1 MFLVSGA
8 LSVPRRWAVHAPE
21 WMPQDR
27 IATLFSVLVVGG
39 ATLMVIRYIR
49 GLAQREPAVK

>member
-21 WMPQDR
+21 WMLQDR
-27 IATLFSVLVVGG
+27 IATLAAALVILAVLVFLVSYVAGVLRRR
-39 ATLMVIRYIR
+39 AD
-49 GLAQREPAVK
+49 